1 MFGKLVI
8 DLSPL
13 DAKFALACLKARVGY
28 VGIAFT
34 ETHADLMKQYL
45 YTWMKTAMAEPDS
58 GVYNAAYAA
67 EMNGEPAEPEA
78 EDGEGG
84 VKPKAKAKGK
94 AKAVG
99 KPKAKA
105 TGKAKAGAKA
115 AAAAAEAEA
124 ADAEHEEGE
133 AIGDEDEEEVWDP
146 LAADEED
153 VA

>member
-1 MFGKLVI
+1 MI

-45 YTWMKTAMAEPDS
+45 YTWMKTAMTEPDS

-67 EMNGEPAEPEA
+67 EMNGEPEA

-84 VKPKAKAKGK
+84 ATPKAKAKGK

-99 KPKAKA
+99 KPKANGNGQGEGS
-105 TGKAKAGAKA
+105 GKGGGCGRRCRK
-115 AAAAAEAEA
+115 
-124 ADAEHEEGE
+124 
-133 AIGDEDEEEVWDP
+133 
-146 LAADEED
+146 
-153 VA
+153 